1 MLRFLR
7 KSEPPDGG
15 GAMATAG
22 HGAEASVTDDP
33 LAAIGPHH
41 RIYSVS
47 RSVWLP
53 RVELRE
59 KDSARVNPLFLD
71 AAASKSSSPSPKSH
85 QRTPPSNSPQ
95 PREKSGSSSG
105 YGGSGDGPLDHIYH
119 HHQDHLKLMEDVAG
133 ALLEQ
138 NPAFVKSIKVAT
150 CNGTKPNKPVPSQ
163 SSSSGGGTLTTI
175 PEGKVDSPIP
185 KPIWPMRDKMLLM
198 GNYDSLVD
206 DALLLYTSMNYTP
219 EKIKSLETYIDMSVK
234 DLLLE
239 LLHGINETLEGKN
252 NTPPEDML
260 KIINDKVRT
269 KLEVIKA
276 STDEEMRRLC
286 VNLSNCT
293 KKNSVLRA
301 LSHSSSS
308 GNSSKGTDWSG
319 RVRTS
324 SSETEDIYQ
333 VPSGSSSSGFSEPAK
348 EPTGMQQTMFVHDD
362 LSAGAMSQGARNT
375 LMGAAGA
382 TAAQQP
388 PKKSLLRAADDGKPS
403 VWEQYYGV
411 RATAAGGHAIRNVG
425 PVKPTDVPL
434 FVSITTSNS
443 N

>member
-15 GAMATAG
+15 GAIAAVG
-22 HGAEASVTDDP
+22 HGADTSVTDDP

-71 AAASKSSSPSPKSH
+71 ASANHLLSPSPKSR

-105 YGGSGDGPLDHIYH
+105 YGGSGDGPLDLIY
-119 HHQDHLKLMEDVAG
+119 HHQDHLKLMEDVA
-133 ALLEQ
+133 A
-138 NPAFVKSIKVAT
+138 

-185 KPIWPMRDKMLLM
+185 KPIWPMRDKMFLM

-301 LSHSSSS
+301 LSNSSSS
-308 GNSSKGTDWSG
+308 GNSSKSTDWSG

-333 VPSGSSSSGFSEPAK
+333 QA
-348 EPTGMQQTMFVHDD
+348 MFVHDD
-362 LSAGAMSQGARNT
+362 LSAGAMTQGARNT
-375 LMGAAGA
+375 LMGAGGA

-411 RATAAGGHAIRNVG
+411 RATAAGGHAIRNGG

-434 FVSITTSNS
+434 FVSTQFSYWYGTL
-443 N
+443 